1 MQVGQAFGDA
11 QRDRETLGESEG
23 EGEGGGEGEEGEEGE
38 GGVAAAKEKMYALMR
53 AASAEVGS
61 RRWLI
66 ELIDSDGDQRM
77 TRDECEAGPY
87 LKLVVYEGLRYGCR
101 ATSARQFR
109 TLS

>member
-1 MQVGQAFGDA
+1 MQGGQALRDA
-11 QRDRETLGESEG
+11 LRDRETLGESEG
-23 EGEGGGEGEEGEEGE
+23 EGEGGGEGDEREEREERE
-38 GGVAAAKEKMYALMR
+38 GGVAAAAEKMYALMR

-87 LKLVVYEGLRYGCR
+87 LKLVVYEGLRYG
-101 ATSARQFR
+101 
-109 TLS
+109 